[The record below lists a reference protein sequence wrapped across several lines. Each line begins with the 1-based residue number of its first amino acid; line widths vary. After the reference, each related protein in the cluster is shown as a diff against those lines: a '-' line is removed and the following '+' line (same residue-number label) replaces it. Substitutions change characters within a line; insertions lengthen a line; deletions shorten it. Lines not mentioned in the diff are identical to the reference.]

1 MRPLSELIRPNI
13 YALLKEGQEDAVP
26 TDTQNIRVHLEA
38 NENPFNAPLN
48 RYPDA
53 SQMKWREVAGRVKGG
68 LKPTCVSLANGT
80 ADAVELLLRTFCVPQ
95 RDNILTISPTTPL
108 FQRRARIH
116 DVDCRSLPLDDT
128 FTFTADAL
136 MERSNSR
143 TKLALLCSPN
153 TPTGNVLPR
162 KEILR
167 LCDLFG
173 GLVVVDESFV
183 EFSRQP
189 SLVEALP
196 QHPNLVITDSLSVTY
211 ALAGIRLAMIYAYPE
226 VIRAIETVR
235 PVHNISLPALREI
248 EQLPQH
254 RFEAD
259 KWKKQLLEERRKLI
273 LAIRELPFCEKV
285 YPSDANF
292 FLARF
297 RQVGRVYQYLSDH
310 GIAVCDCN
318 HLPGCTGCLRI
329 TVGLPGE
336 NNLLVGAL
344 RCYSEQ

>member
-13 YALLKEGQEDAVP
+13 YTLLSEGQEEGINAVAP
-26 TDTQNIRVHLEA
+26 HDIRIHLEA

-53 SQMKWREVAGRVKGG
+53 SQMKWREVAGKLKGG

-80 ADAVELLLRTFCVPQ
+80 AEAVELLLRTFCVPQ

-108 FQRRARIH
+108 FQQRAYIH
-116 DVDCRSLPLDDT
+116 DVECRSLQLDSQFAFKADT
-128 FTFTADAL
+128 L
-136 MERSNSR
+136 MERANNR
-143 TKLALLCSPN
+143 TKLAFLCSPN
-153 TPTGNVLPR
+153 TPTGNTLPR

-173 GLVVVDESFV
+173 GLVIVDESFV
-183 EFSRQP
+183 EFSHLP
-189 SLVEALP
+189 SLIEALP
-196 QHPNLVITDSLSVTY
+196 DKRNLVIIDSLSVTF
-211 ALAGIRLAMIYAYPE
+211 ALAGIRVAMIYAYPE

-235 PVHNISLPALREI
+235 PLHNINLPALQEI
-248 EQLPQH
+248 ERLPQH

-259 KWKKQLLEERRKLI
+259 KWKKQLLEERRKLMQ
-273 LAIRELPFCEKV
+273 AIKELPYCEKV
-285 YPSDANF
+285 YPTDANF

-297 RQVGRVYQYLSDH
+297 NQPERIYHYLLDC
-310 GIAVCDCN
+310 GIAVHNCSCLN
-318 HLPGCTGCLRI
+318 CCHGCLRI

-336 NNLLVGAL
+336 NNQLVGAL
-344 RCYSEQ
+344 RCYNE